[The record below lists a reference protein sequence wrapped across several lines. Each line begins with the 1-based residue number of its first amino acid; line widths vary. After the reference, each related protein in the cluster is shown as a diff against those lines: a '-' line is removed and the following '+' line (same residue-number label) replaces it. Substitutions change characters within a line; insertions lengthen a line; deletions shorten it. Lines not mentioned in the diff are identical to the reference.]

1 MLQKP
6 SPIDVTVIGIL
17 KQTPTVYQDSSSEN
31 IIDHIAIMNGS
42 INVGLH
48 VFPNA
53 SGTSSNNTSTDS
65 CPFVPIGNKEF
76 KVAIHSV
83 TLVVSLVGNCLLI
96 AAFVRMKEPV
106 MLLIAN
112 MAASDL
118 LTTIFYIPRLL
129 VIEISRS
136 YAWKVPGIA
145 GTVLCKMCNFLAD
158 ISIAVSTQS
167 LMLIAIERFLAVVY
181 PLKTRSITPKNRRFL
196 IASTWIVSMVLH
208 APYFYVFELYEDK
221 LTKTLMCQHL
231 TSKLHYLLYRS
242 SLFIIVLFIP
252 LIVVIILYTITLVKL
267 RVDKM
272 SEHRSTRGERR
283 SRKRTVKLL
292 KLASATVLA
301 MFICWTTFTVITFL
315 KLFVL
320 SSAQQCT
327 HIFQLVDFSG
337 ILLTSCY
344 CAVNPSICFFFLRNF
359 RGQLRQMCKLTRRRA
374 FNVYRENK
382 AGRSRANTSVTILGM
397 ELLHA
402 TPKLSSSCQSTS
414 E

>member
-1 MLQKP
+1 
-6 SPIDVTVIGIL
+6 
-17 KQTPTVYQDSSSEN
+17 
-31 IIDHIAIMNGS
+31 MNRS
-42 INVGLH
+42 ISVGLH
-48 VFPNA
+48 VFSNT

-65 CPFVPIGNKEF
+65 CPFVPIGNREF
-76 KVAIHSV
+76 KVAIHSL
-83 TLVVSLVGNCLLI
+83 TLVVSLVGNCLLM
-96 AAFVRMKEPV
+96 AAFVRMKAPV

-136 YAWKVPGIA
+136 YAWKVQGLA

-167 LMLIAIERFLAVVY
+167 VMLIAIERFLAVVY
-181 PLKTRSITPKNRRFL
+181 PLKIRSITAKNRRFL

-208 APYFYVFELYEDK
+208 APYFYVFELDEDK
-221 LTKTLMCQHL
+221 QNKTFLCHQL
-231 TSKLHYLLYRS
+231 PSKLRHYLLYLS
-242 SLFIIVLFIP
+242 CLFVIVLLIP

-301 MFICWTTFTVITFL
+301 MFICWTPFSVVKFL
-315 KLFVL
+315 KLFVF
-320 SSAQQCT
+320 SSTPCS
-327 HIFQLVDFSG
+327 HMFRLVEYSG

-359 RGQLRQMCKLTRRRA
+359 RGQLRQMCKLTRRGA
-374 FNVYRENK
+374 FNIYRENK
-382 AGRSRANTSVTILGM
+382 AGRSRANTNLTILGM
-397 ELLHA
+397 ELLYA
-402 TPKLSSSCQSTS
+402 APKLSSSYQSTS